1 MSINFSALLMAVAL
15 IGGPASAVPPAAS
28 PLVGE
33 WTLDIATLPMPPEV
47 RPQRV
52 DLTFRDG
59 PEGKWS
65 TQVEI
70 VDAKGMR
77 MHSASTVALDG
88 TPGRA
93 TGTYWVDVIA
103 AKMPSPN
110 VLVMQ
115 FVYEGIPRSTRVYS
129 VSADGSVI
137 TETEAYFK
145 DGTPVLR
152 TARFTR
158 ATGKP

>member
-1 MSINFSALLMAVAL
+1 MTNNLCALLMAVAL
-15 IGGPASAVPPAAS
+15 IGGTATAAPPTIS

-33 WTLDIATLPMPPEV
+33 WTLDTTTLPMPPEV

-52 DLTFRDG
+52 DLTFSDG
-59 PEGKWS
+59 PDGKWS

-103 AKMPSPN
+103 AALP
-110 VLVMQ
+110 
-115 FVYEGIPRSTRVYS
+115 PRIRSRP
-129 VSADGSVI
+129 
-137 TETEAYFK
+137 F
-145 DGTPVLR
+145 
-152 TARFTR
+152 
-158 ATGKP
+158 